1 MRFTSRYFQAMGHSC
16 HSGIAWF
23 KTQHRT
29 SNQRANGKPM
39 NVGCWMFSAGEEI
52 GFGRAVSRI
61 LSAPCGGE
69 NHLSKRSIPET
80 CFAFTKPGAGRSSVS
95 YLILHPTGFSVP
107 CRLRFTRCALTAPFH
122 HHRRLAPEAVCF
134 LWHCPSESLE
144 AFRPRVSAETSKLEI
159 SNGYAASRPAEFGLS
174 SAGSRRQRF
183 STLPKPA
190 SRYRGPGKT
199 QAAGQL
205 KRAARAFKL
214 YQIVC

>member
-107 CRLRFTRCALTAPFH
+107 CCLRVTRCALAAPFH

-134 LWHCPSESLE
+134 LWHCPSKGLE
-144 AFRPRVSAETSKLEI
+144 AFRPRVSAAI
-159 SNGYAASRPAEFGLS
+159 SNLKFSTVTRRRALRSSDFPPPAR
-174 SAGSRRQRF
+174 AGSDSPPFQNLRQHTVRREK
-183 STLPKPA
+183 LKPPD
-190 SRYRGPGKT
+190 RGN
-199 QAAGQL
+199 
-205 KRAARAFKL
+205 AARAPKL
-214 YQIVC
+214 NQIAC